1 MSQSPAKDKE
11 SRKEE
16 KDNIFVDMLYNLV
29 VYLPVLIFS
38 WIVDR
43 FSD

>member
-1 MSQSPAKDKE
+1 MSQAPAKE
-11 SRKEE
+11 NRKEE

-38 WIVDR
+38 WVIAK